1 MKAQVLRIALYDRRA
16 LPVGVTL
23 YLELSRK
30 EHERLRRLA
39 HAKEQPMSAVITQA
53 IERLI
58 RRGGSRPGRKK
69 EIAGRDAGATRNAGA
84 TRKRKALP
92 SAERTPRR
100 KK

>member
-39 HAKEQPMSAVITQA
+39 HAKGQPMSAIITQA

-69 EIAGRDAGATRNAGA
+69 ITGRDAGATRNAGA
-84 TRKRKALP
+84 TRKRKVLP
-92 SAERTPRR
+92 SGERTPRS
-100 KK
+100 

>member
-39 HAKEQPMSAVITQA
+39 HAKGQPMSAVITQA

-69 EIAGRDAGATRNAGA
+69 EIAGRDAGATR
-84 TRKRKALP
+84 KRKALP
-92 SAERTPRR
+92 SGERTPPR

>member
-1 MKAQVLRIALYDRRA
+1 MEALVLRIALYDRRA

-39 HAKEQPMSAVITQA
+39 HAKGQPMSAVITQA

-69 EIAGRDAGATRNAGA
+69 EIAGRDAGATR
-84 TRKRKALP
+84 KRKALP
-92 SAERTPRR
+92 SGERTPPR